1 LDATLTSLTL
11 SEAADLLA
19 RREISPVELTQAH
32 LERNAALD
40 PQLNC
45 VITLTAEGAL
55 EAARRVEQA
64 FRQGNYLGVLH
75 GIPLALK
82 DLYET
87 AGVRTTAGSQFFRDY
102 VPRRDSACVERLAAA
117 GAVILGKFNMH
128 EIALGVTNAN
138 PHFGAC
144 HNPWKLE
151 RVAGGSSGGCG
162 AALAAEMCLGALGS
176 DTGGSIRI
184 PASLCGIVGLKPTF
198 GRISLRGVIPLS
210 WNLDH
215 PGPMARRA
223 RDAAMLLQAT
233 AGYDPEDPSSID
245 VPVPDYQETLEQGVR
260 GWRIALAS
268 DEFFGWADGEVLS
281 AVQEAAQTFAAL
293 GAQVEERPFPNGR
306 EAARANGL
314 MVTSD
319 AAAFHRERLEN
330 HPEDFGADV
339 LQRLQSGA
347 AFTSTEYVQARRT
360 QSELRRQFERF
371 FGSCDLLLTPATP
384 VTAPPIEGPDA
395 VEQART
401 LTRFTSPF
409 NLTGLPA
416 LSLPCGFDSEGLPFG
431 LQIVGPPWSEAAVL
445 RAAHAYEGATGWH
458 RRKPGLTADPAP
470 GNGRP

>member
-1 LDATLTSLTL
+1 VETALTSLTL
-11 SEAADLLA
+11 SEAADLVA

-32 LERNAALD
+32 LDRTELLEER
-40 PQLNC
+40 LNC
-45 VITLTAEGAL
+45 VITLTPEAAL
-55 EAARRVEQA
+55 ESARQA
-64 FRQGNYLGVLH
+64 EREIQRGEYRGRLH

-87 AGVRTTAGSQFFRDY
+87 AGVRTTAGSRFFADY
-102 VPRRDSACVERLAAA
+102 IPQADGACVERMAAA
-117 GAVILGKFNMH
+117 GAVILGKYNMH

-144 HNPWKLE
+144 HNPWQLD
-151 RVAGGSSGGCG
+151 RVSGGSSGGCG

-184 PASLCGIVGLKPTF
+184 PASLCGIVGLKPTS
-198 GRISLRGVIPLS
+198 GRTSLRGVVPLS

-215 PGPMARRA
+215 PGPMARRVSDTA
-223 RDAAMLLQAT
+223 ILLRGI
-233 AGYDPEDPSSID
+233 AGFDLEDPYSVD
-245 VPVPDYQETLEQGVR
+245 VPVSDYLQELGGGVR

-268 DEFFGWADGEVLS
+268 DEFFTWGEGEVLA
-281 AVQEAAQTFAAL
+281 AVRKAAETLANL
-293 GAQVEERPFPNGR
+293 GAQVEETGFRGGR

-319 AAAFHRERLEN
+319 AAAFHQERLESR
-330 HPEDFGADV
+330 PEDFGADV
-339 LQRLQSGA
+339 LQRLRSGA
-347 AFTSTEYVQARRT
+347 AFTSSEYIQARRT
-360 QSELRRQFERF
+360 QTVLRRQFEQF
-371 FGSCDLLLTPATP
+371 YDAFDLLLTPTTP
-384 VTAPPIEGPDA
+384 VSAPPIEGPDA

-416 LSLPCGFDSEGLPFG
+416 ISLPCGFTESGLPIG

-445 RAAHAYEGATGWH
+445 RAAHAFEQATEWH
-458 RRKPGLTADPAP
+458 LRKPEL
-470 GNGRP
+470 